1 MNQNFSSSG
10 QWLSLHR
17 CWRISCNWVCR
28 QSWKSICC
36 CYKLNEY
43 FRTRHCRF
51 FAGSNELC
59 WEQWVCSVQCV
70 QLLTLNKQSS
80 LTHWINL
87 CKWQTMTKQKI
98 SLCLTYGRTQV
109 DDFSFG
115 QEWLQ
120 FKCSIQDDIIIAI
133 LDLREDLLCPR
144 RKMQRLARRRA
155 IATVGSGWQQLW
167 HRVWMEDGWQGGGGQ
182 GEEAGGAASPGGHLW
197 RPLHTWWDLLVSVRK
212 SHLACSLLSLSLCV
226 ITNKC

>member
-1 MNQNFSSSG
+1 M
-10 QWLSLHR
+10 
-17 CWRISCNWVCR
+17 
-28 QSWKSICC
+28 
-36 CYKLNEY
+36 
-43 FRTRHCRF
+43 
-51 FAGSNELC
+51 
-59 WEQWVCSVQCV
+59 CSVQCV
-70 QLLTLNKQSS
+70 QLLTLNKQNS

-167 HRVWMEDGWQGGGGQ
+167 HRVWMKDGWRGGGGQ
-182 GEEAGGAASPGGHLW
+182 GEEAGGVASPGGHLW
-197 RPLHTWWDLLVSVRK
+197 RPLHTWWDLLVSIKFNNKEKPSGLFFIITVTLRHHEQVFKHTTSIVTHHWK
-212 SHLACSLLSLSLCV
+212 SYFCCYLNHNLF
-226 ITNKC
+226 